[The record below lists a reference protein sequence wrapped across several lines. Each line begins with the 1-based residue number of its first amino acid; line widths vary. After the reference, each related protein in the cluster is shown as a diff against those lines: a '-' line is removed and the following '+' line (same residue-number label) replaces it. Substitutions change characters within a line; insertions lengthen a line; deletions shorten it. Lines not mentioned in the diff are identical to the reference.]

1 MKKTVNKNFILC
13 MLVVAALV
21 LLCVLFGVATADIG
35 GEMDSV
41 KSDISGILE
50 GEEVNDV
57 EGYGVIAESIGY
69 GFSAFASA
77 ILFAMILLVGAYAF
91 VLFIVALIARLVFKS
106 QGKRL
111 VIYRILM
118 GVEYV
123 LQAGLILLLGD
134 MLVNSGNGIV
144 LVIIVPLL
152 AEIVY
157 GVRNTYT
164 DRICE

>member
-1 MKKTVNKNFILC
+1 MKKAVNKNFILC
-13 MLVVAALV
+13 MLVVTALV
-21 LLCVLFGVATADIG
+21 LLCVLFGVATTDIG
-35 GEMDSV
+35 GEMESV

-57 EGYGVIAESIGY
+57 EGYGVIAESIGL
-69 GFSAFASA
+69 GFGVFASA
-77 ILFAMILLVGAYAF
+77 ILFAMIFLVGAYAF

-111 VIYRILM
+111 VIYRVLM
-118 GVEYV
+118 GIEYV

-134 MLVNSGNGIV
+134 MLVNSGSGIV